1 MLIRKYAA
9 RDLAEMIK
17 IWNAVVE
24 EGISFPQEEALELS
38 NGMEFSIHKATVE
51 LRKRTE

>member
-24 EGISFPQEEALELS
+24 EGIAFPQEEALERSEERRVGKECRL
-38 NGMEFSIHKATVE
+38 
-51 LRKRTE
+51 